1 MSALFT
7 PLDMT
12 DYETDFISW
21 RETPGIVPI
30 ERPNWLLRIKPEP
43 HPQSDALSSYEV
55 YENLSLI
62 HI

>member
-30 ERPNWLLRIKPEP
+30 ERPNWLNRIKPEP
-43 HPQSDALSSYEV
+43 HP
-55 YENLSLI
+55 
-62 HI
+62 